1 MNCPGHN
8 LDGRAGPAAGAS
20 GRIPGAR
27 PAGPLGASLPP
38 VWFAWPAPFGRA
50 KRAGTPALHA
60 FTLVEMLVVLGII
73 GVLAAMTVPSFT
85 KAGKKGDAL
94 ESATR
99 QLQDDLAFARLKAM
113 SGRTKVYVVFLPDLT
128 WFGSLSTFQTN
139 YLFTNQAANS
149 VVGGQ
154 LTSYAIFAPRQ
165 VGDQPG
171 QSTPRYLTEWHTLP
185 EGAFIPF
192 SVLTNHLIFHN
203 VPGSPLTNA
212 IPVEESPGAWA
223 PFLPFIAFDEQGR
236 LFRRSG
242 PVTLPVIQGSVQHP
256 KDTNGVRNIVV
267 PTDAIETAVPVPPG
281 GIVPNVE
288 YLVAGAPGSSVQYPP
303 AGTNYYFTGSH
314 FTGTSTDGTN
324 FTVAGG
330 SPRVV
335 ELYGV
340 RLDPVT
346 GRGRAI
352 RPELP

>member
-1 MNCPGHN
+1 MIV
-8 LDGRAGPAAGAS
+8 AS
-20 GRIPGAR
+20 HQ
-27 PAGPLGASLPP
+27 PP
-38 VWFAWPAPFGRA
+38 NHPS
-50 KRAGTPALHA
+50 PALRAPSPLLGRGERDGVRGALPGSRAAA

-99 QLQDDLAFARLKAM
+99 QLQDDLAYARLKAM
-113 SGRTKVYVVFLPDLT
+113 SGRTKVYVVFLPDLA
-128 WFGSLSTFQTN
+128 WFGAMTPAQTN

-185 EGAFIPF
+185 DGAFIPYSAF
-192 SVLTNHLIFHN
+192 FNTNIFHN
-203 VPGSPLTNA
+203 LSGSPLTNA
-212 IPVEESPGAWA
+212 IPVEESPTAWA
-223 PFLPFIAFDEQGR
+223 PLLPFIAFDEQGR
-236 LFRRSG
+236 LHRHPG

-267 PTDAIETAVPVPPG
+267 PTDAIETAAPVPAG
-281 GIVPNVE
+281 GIVPNIE
-288 YLVAGAPGSSVQYPP
+288 YLVAGAPGSTVRYPP
-303 AGTNYYFTGSH
+303 GGTIYTAGQSFL
-314 FTGTSTDGTN
+314 GTLAGGTN
-324 FTVAGG
+324 FAPAGG